1 MVVDLCFTFCK
12 YYKYPSWVHCQ
23 EGSKKGASLFMNSGS
38 QQLEHIL
45 IWEGGKY
52 LQSMNSGSPI
62 SIMSR
67 WLRSCAV
74 SLERGREKKHCEN
87 QKVCCIKTVHIICCV
102 GICVM
107 LMLYVGLWRFG
118 VIWVFDNTRLSHNPH
133 YIWIFRSHIGKCKK
147 DLGLSSLQQKW
158 PRRL

>member
-12 YYKYPSWVHCQ
+12 YYKYPSWVHHT
-23 EGSKKGASLFMNSGS
+23 EDSKKGASLFMNSGS

-74 SLERGREKKHCEN
+74 SLERSRKKRYCEVSN
-87 QKVCCIKTVHIICCV
+87 LTVCRINTVHFLFCF
-102 GICVM
+102 GICVFRH
-107 LMLYVGLWRFG
+107 VGLWIFG
-118 VIWVFDNTRLSHNPH
+118 VILVLIIAARTIIAIF
-133 YIWIFRSHIGKCKK
+133 WIMRSHIWNWKN
-147 DLGLSSLQQKW
+147 LGLLSIQQKW